1 MSWSGVIVFALVKS
15 NSFCPC
21 LLCGFLLGLQVF
33 DLPLFTSFSP
43 WIFILYSEAELAK
56 GLQLLNLFFI
66 VVVFESYFIKIY
78 SRMPSM
84 WLSPKTDKNG
94 IFLENMVWLLSSNS
108 YPSVPVRTLTSE
120 FQNHLTFLLG
130 LSKKSSHSILWNHV
144 WELLKIL
151 KMSPLKNGCLNHTR
165 ITHFRDIAFAN
176 PWWESR

>member
-1 MSWSGVIVFALVKS
+1 MGLL
-15 NSFCPC
+15 C
-21 LLCGFLLGLQVF
+21 LLLSNQTL
-33 DLPLFTSFSP
+33 LPLSSLRLLAGPPGIWSAFVYFFFTMDFHFVFRSRVSQRIAAFKS
-43 WIFILYSEAELAK
+43 
-56 GLQLLNLFFI
+56 FFI

-176 PWWESR
+176 PWWERR